1 MDVIDFY
8 NKNIDE
14 FFAFKHCELLHSVGQ
29 VDSVDAVL
37 KWLKTSARNMP
48 EVMIGVSEFNTRLQ
62 KMPDL
67 KADNK
72 IGKDIGEILWDKI
85 ETWSH
90 GANWTGVARL
100 P

>member
-1 MDVIDFY
+1 
-8 NKNIDE
+8 
-14 FFAFKHCELLHSVGQ
+14 
-29 VDSVDAVL
+29 
-37 KWLKTSARNMP
+37 MP

-67 KADNK
+67 KVDNK
-72 IGKDIGEILWDKI
+72 IGKDISEILWDKI

>member
-1 MDVIDFY
+1 
-8 NKNIDE
+8 
-14 FFAFKHCELLHSVGQ
+14 
-29 VDSVDAVL
+29 
-37 KWLKTSARNMP
+37 MP